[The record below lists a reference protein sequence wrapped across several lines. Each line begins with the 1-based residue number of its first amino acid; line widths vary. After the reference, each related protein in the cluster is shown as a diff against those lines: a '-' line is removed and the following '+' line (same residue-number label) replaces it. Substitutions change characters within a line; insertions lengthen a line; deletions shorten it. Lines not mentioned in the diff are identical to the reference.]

1 MVRTSRAVA
10 VGALVSGLIA
20 VLAFVSGIAVAQRW
34 GNRLPLVAA
43 AGSSSAAQSSTPD
56 KAEADF
62 AVFWQVWNLVDSKF
76 YRKEPLD
83 YRKMTYGA
91 IEGMLKSL
99 GDDYTF
105 FEEPQAA
112 EQTRERISGQIEGI
126 GAYVEHK
133 DNKLLI
139 LSPIEESPAEK
150 AGVLAGD
157 QILKVDDTDMAAYLE
172 GLQGTEAS
180 RKAAA
185 LIRGPKGSAVK
196 LTLFRETSNQTL
208 ELSIVR
214 DAVPLIS
221 VRSYLLD
228 GNVGYVQVSEF
239 KDTTTGELDRALN
252 NLMAQQPKGVILDLR
267 NNPGGLLTSGR
278 EMIGRFL
285 PDGIALQEEFSDGR
299 IENLEIKRDGDPADA
314 LEIPMIVLVNG
325 GSASASEI
333 VAGALR
339 DRQRAL
345 LVGEKTFGKGSV
357 QSIEPLDDDSSVRI
371 TIAHWLT
378 PNGTQIHHKGIEPD
392 YYVPFQQDD
401 QYLIKFPQRRPTD
414 PESAKDSQLWWAIKM
429 LVSEERPSFTAPT
442 PTPSAEESAAPSP
455 APEATQTSTP

>member
-20 VLAFVSGIAVAQRW
+20 ILAFVGGIVVAQRW
-34 GNRLPLVAA
+34 GNRLPQVAA
-43 AGSSSAAQSSTPD
+43 AGSSGTAQASTPD

-62 AVFWQVWNLVDSKF
+62 KVFWQVWNLVDNRF
-76 YRKEPLD
+76 YHKEPLN
-83 YRKMTYGA
+83 YRNMTYGA

-112 EQTRERISGQIEGI
+112 EQTRERISGQVEGI
-126 GAYVEHK
+126 GAYLEHK
-133 DNKLLI
+133 DGKLLI
-139 LSPIEESPAEK
+139 LSPIEESPAER
-150 AGVLAGD
+150 AGVQAGD
-157 QILKVDDTDMAAYLE
+157 QILKVDDIEMATYIDGLE
-172 GLQGTEAS
+172 GNEAS
-180 RKAAA
+180 RKAAE
-185 LIRGPKGSAVK
+185 LIRGKQGTPVK
-196 LTLFRETSNQTL
+196 LTLFRASGNQTF

-214 DAVPLIS
+214 DSVPLVS

-239 KDTTTGELDRALN
+239 KDTTTGELDRQLK
-252 NLMAQQPKGVILDLR
+252 NLMAQQPKGLILDLR

-278 EMIGRFL
+278 EMIGRFVAN
-285 PDGIALQEEFSDGR
+285 GVALQEEFSDGTL
-299 IENLEIKRDGDPADA
+299 ENLAIERDSNAADA
-314 LEIPMIVLVNG
+314 LDIPLIVLTNN

-339 DRQRAL
+339 DHKRAML
-345 LVGEKTFGKGSV
+345 LGEKTFGKGSV
-357 QSIEPLDDDSSVRI
+357 QSIEPLADNSSLRV

-378 PNGTQIHHKGIEPD
+378 PNGTEIHKKGLEPD

-414 PESAKDSQLWWAIKM
+414 PESAKDSQLWWAVK
-429 LVSEERPSFTAPT
+429 LLTSGERPSFTAPT

-455 APEATQTSTP
+455 APQATETTTP

>member
-1 MVRTSRAVA
+1 MVRTSRAVV

-20 VLAFVSGIAVAQRW
+20 VIAFLGGVAVALRW
-34 GNRLPLVAA
+34 GGSLPLVAA
-43 AGSSSAAQSSTPD
+43 AGSVSAAQRATPD
-56 KAEADF
+56 NAEADF
-62 AVFWQVWNLVDSKF
+62 KVFWQVWNLVDSKF
-76 YRKEPLD
+76 YHKEPLD

-105 FEEPQAA
+105 FEEPRAA
-112 EQTRERISGQIEGI
+112 EQTRERLSGEIEGI

-150 AGVLAGD
+150 AGLLAGD
-157 QILKVDDTDMAAYLE
+157 QVLKVDDTDMAAFLE
-172 GLQGTEAS
+172 GVQGTEAA
-180 RKAAA
+180 RKAAT

-196 LTLFRETSNQTL
+196 LTIFREKTNESL

-228 GNVGYVQVSEF
+228 GNIGYVQVSEF
-239 KDTTTGELDRALN
+239 KDTTTAELDRALS
-252 NLMAQQPKGVILDLR
+252 NLLDQQPKGVILDLR
-267 NNPGGLLTSGR
+267 NNPGGLLTSSR

-285 PDGIALQEEFSDGR
+285 PDGIALQEEFSDGK
-299 IENLEIKRDGDPADA
+299 ITNLEIKRDSGAPNA
-314 LEIPMIVLVNG
+314 LDIPMIVLING

-333 VAGALR
+333 VAGALH
-339 DRQRAL
+339 DRQRAML
-345 LVGEKTFGKGSV
+345 LGEKTFGKGSV
-357 QSIEPLDDDSSVRI
+357 QSIEPLDGGASARI

-378 PNGTQIHHKGIEPD
+378 PNGTEIHQKGIQPD

-401 QYLIKFPQRRPTD
+401 QYLVKLPQRRPTD

-429 LVSEERPSFTAPT
+429 LTSEERPTFAAPT
-442 PTPSAEESAAPSP
+442 PTPSAEQSAAPSP
-455 APEATQTSTP
+455 APEATATTTP

>member
-20 VLAFVSGIAVAQRW
+20 IIAFVGGIAVAQRW
-34 GNRLPLVAA
+34 GNSLPQVAA
-43 AGSSSAAQSSTPD
+43 AGSSSAAQASTPEQ
-56 KAEADF
+56 AEADF
-62 AVFWQVWNLVDSKF
+62 KVFWQVWNLVDTKF
-76 YRKEPLD
+76 YHKEPLD

-150 AGVLAGD
+150 AGVMAGD
-157 QILKVDDTDMAAYLE
+157 QILKVDDTDMAVYLD
-172 GLQGTEAS
+172 GLQGTEAA
-180 RKAAA
+180 RKAAE
-185 LIRGPKGSAVK
+185 LIRGPKGTAVK
-196 LTLFRETSNQTL
+196 LTLFRESSNQTL

-239 KDTTTGELDRALN
+239 KDTTTGELDRQLK

-278 EMIGRFL
+278 EMIGRFV
-285 PDGIALQEEFSDGR
+285 PSGVALQEEFSDGR
-299 IENLEIKRDGDPADA
+299 IENLEVKRDSGAADA
-314 LEIPMIVLVNG
+314 LSVPLIVLVNS

-339 DRQRAL
+339 DHKRAL

-357 QSIEPLDDDSSVRI
+357 QSIEPLEDDASARI

-378 PNGTQIHHKGIEPD
+378 PNGIEIHKKGLEPD
-392 YYVPFQQDD
+392 YYIPFLQED

-429 LVSEERPSFTAPT
+429 LTSEERPTFTAPT
-442 PTPSAEESAAPSP
+442 PTPSAEESVAPSP
-455 APEATQTSTP
+455 APQATETTTP